1 MTTPTIDHATL
12 LMLVRA
18 LLHDGDAAL
27 IDWRCQPIDGGTGEG
42 LGLWR
47 VSGQAKQQGQ
57 VVAWSLVLKI
67 LSPQTS
73 GAAIA
78 DWNYW
83 RREAH
88 VYESDLLQELPSGL
102 AALRCYQVAE
112 QDDGTVWLW
121 LEDAGEQTTTTWTAA
136 HYQQAGRCLGQ
147 FNGRYLTGKMLPDH
161 PWLSRRWLPQWLDR
175 APGMNKL
182 ATLADHP
189 RVQQLY
195 PPDVLQGYQKLWWQ
209 RARLLAALAQ
219 LPQTLCHR
227 DAFPLN
233 LLTANTQQSDVKFT
247 AIDWAYTGIGSIGEE
262 VAALA
267 FAEVTVFRRIPLA
280 IAQENAAAAVEG
292 YLQGLDD
299 LGWQGEQRL
308 VYCGYVSAALLRF
321 GVGMVPVSLNI
332 VTNPRVDE
340 WAEAV
345 YGNPLDVMIDYWV
358 EIARWRLAL
367 AEELYPLLDS

>member
-12 LMLVRA
+12 LMLVRT
-18 LLHDGDAAL
+18 LLQNRDAEL
-27 IDWRCQPIDGGTGEG
+27 IDWRCQSIDGGTGEG

-47 VSGQAKQQGQ
+47 ISGQANQQGQ
-57 VVAWSLVLKI
+57 VTAWSLVLKI

-73 GAAIA
+73 GAAID

-88 VYESDLLQELPSGL
+88 VYESELLQELPSAL
-102 AALRCYQVAE
+102 AAARCYQVTT
-112 QDDGTVWLW
+112 QDDGAVWLW
-121 LEDAGEQTTTTWTAA
+121 LEDVGEQITTTWTGA
-136 HYQQAGRCLGQ
+136 HYRQAGRCLGQ
-147 FNGRYLTGKMLPDH
+147 FNGCYLTGKTLPDH
-161 PWLSRRWLPQWLDR
+161 SWLSRRWLHQWLDR
-175 APGMNKL
+175 APGMSKIV
-182 ATLADHP
+182 TLVDHP
-189 RVQQLY
+189 RVQRLY
-195 PPDVLQGYQKLWWQ
+195 PPDVLQGYQKLWQQ
-209 RARLLAALAQ
+209 RARLLATLER

-233 LLTANTQQSDVKFT
+233 LLITNGQQSEVKFT
-247 AIDWAYTGIGSIGEE
+247 AIDWAYTGIGAIGEE

-267 FAEVTVFRRIPLA
+267 FAEVTVFRQIPLA

-299 LGWQGEQRL
+299 LGWQGEQML
-308 VYCGYVSAALLRF
+308 VHCGYLSAALLRF

-340 WAEAV
+340 WAEAA
-345 YGNPLDVMIDYWV
+345 YGYPLDEMIDYWV
-358 EIARWRLAL
+358 DIARWRLAL
-367 AEELYPLLDS
+367 AEELYQLLGE